1 MRQKIKSDYPGA
13 PSMTA
18 NPSKPNKKDLMYYI
32 EVDDLYK
39 YYDDVHAVDGI
50 SLRIKKG
57 EVFAFLGPNGAGK
70 TTTVEI
76 IETIRKPT
84 KGRIR
89 LKGMDVSKQIND
101 VKKVIGVLPQE
112 FSSFDKLN
120 VRETIQFYGDLYK
133 TNISVDR
140 LLKIMDLEEHA
151 KKLYQ
156 HLSGGLK
163 QRVGI
168 AVALVND
175 PEVVFLD
182 EPTTGLD
189 PAARHEVWGVIK
201 DLKEKGKTIFLTTH
215 YMEEAEE
222 LADHIAIIHKGKII
236 AEGTVDDLIEEH
248 GSGLVLT
255 FKDGEGGLINKLKSM
270 GYKHIKHKNHDLTI
284 SIQNKDELVDLL
296 ANLKDSHTQYKEIN
310 VRRSNLEEV
319 FLKLSGSKLRGG
331 DES

>member
-1 MRQKIKSDYPGA
+1 MTEGTLNPHLSLGNPGD
-13 PSMTA
+13 
-18 NPSKPNKKDLMYYI
+18 NDLKYYI
-32 EVDDLYK
+32 EVEDLYK
-39 YYDDVHAVDGI
+39 FYDKVHAVDGI
-50 SLRIKKG
+50 SLNIKKG

-76 IETIRKPT
+76 IETIRTPT
-84 KGRIR
+84 KGTIR
-89 LKGMDVSKQIND
+89 VMGMDTAKQINKI
-101 VKKVIGVLPQE
+101 KKVIGVLPQE

-133 TNISVDR
+133 TSVDIDD
-140 LLKIMDLEEHA
+140 LLKLMDLEEHA

-175 PEVVFLD
+175 PEVIFLD

-189 PAARHEVWGVIK
+189 PQARHEVWKVIAG
-201 DLKEKGKTIFLTTH
+201 LKEKGKTVFLTTH

-222 LADHIAIIHKGKII
+222 LADQVAIIHRGKII
-236 AEGTVDDLIEEH
+236 AEGTVDELIEEY
-248 GSGLVLT
+248 GSGLILT
-255 FKDGEGGLINKLKSM
+255 FKGAEGILIPTLKDL
-270 GYKHIKHKNHDLTI
+270 GYKIKERKNHDI
-284 SIQNKDELVDLL
+284 SINIKDKNELVNLL
-296 ANLKDSHTQYKEIN
+296 DQLKDGKIEYKEIN

-319 FLKLSGSKLRGG
+319 FLKLAGEKLRGG
-331 DES
+331 EE

>member
-1 MRQKIKSDYPGA
+1 
-13 PSMTA
+13 MTTEPI
-18 NPSKPNKKDLMYYI
+18 NSKNNNLEYYI

-39 YYDDVHAVDGI
+39 YYDKVHAVDGI

-70 TTTVEI
+70 TTTVEM
-76 IETIRKPT
+76 IETIRRPT
-84 KGRIR
+84 KGRIQ
-89 LKGMDVSKQIND
+89 LMGIDVSKHIND

-120 VRETIQFYGDLYK
+120 VRETIKFYGDLYR
-133 TNISVDR
+133 TQVDVEK
-140 LLKIMDLEEHA
+140 LLKLMDLEEHA
-151 KKLYQ
+151 TKLYQ

-201 DLKEKGKTIFLTTH
+201 DLKERGKTIFLTTH

-222 LADHIAIIHKGKII
+222 LADHTAIIHKGKVI
-236 AEGTVDDLIEEH
+236 AEGTVDELIEQY
-248 GSGLVLT
+248 GSGLALT
-255 FKDGEGGLINKLKSM
+255 FKNGDGGLFNKLKEL
-270 GYKHIKHKNHDLTI
+270 GYKKIKKKNHDLTVNI
-284 SIQNKDELVDLL
+284 RDKDELVDLL
-296 ANLKDSHTQYKEIN
+296 DILKDSKTQYKEIN

-319 FLKLSGSKLRGG
+319 FLKLSGVKLRGG
-331 DES
+331 DEE

>member
-1 MRQKIKSDYPGA
+1 M
-13 PSMTA
+13 
-18 NPSKPNKKDLMYYI
+18 
-32 EVDDLYK
+32 
-39 YYDDVHAVDGI
+39 
-50 SLRIKKG
+50 
-57 EVFAFLGPNGAGK
+57 
-70 TTTVEI
+70 
-76 IETIRKPT
+76 
-84 KGRIR
+84 
-89 LKGMDVSKQIND
+89 GMDVAKNIND
-101 VKKVIGVLPQE
+101 IKKVIGVLPQE

-120 VRETIQFYGDLYK
+120 VRETIKFYGDLYK
-133 TNISVDR
+133 TNVDIDK

-189 PAARHEVWGVIK
+189 PQARHEVWGVIK
-201 DLKEKGKTIFLTTH
+201 DLKKQGKTIFLTTH

-236 AEGTVDDLIEEH
+236 AEGTVDELIKKH
-248 GSGLVLT
+248 GSGLIIT
-255 FKDGEGGLINKLKSM
+255 FKDGEGKLISILKKLAYNIVNRRNHDISINIKDKDDLVNILEKLKER
-270 GYKHIKHKNHDLTI
+270 KI
-284 SIQNKDELVDLL
+284 
-296 ANLKDSHTQYKEIN
+296 QYKEIN

-319 FLKLSGSKLRGG
+319 FLKLAGEQLRGS
-331 DES
+331 ENK

>member
-1 MRQKIKSDYPGA
+1 
-13 PSMTA
+13 MTE
-18 NPSKPNKKDLMYYI
+18 NIYSNNNDLKYYI
-32 EVDDLYK
+32 EVNNLYK
-39 YYDDVHAVDGI
+39 YYDDVHAVDGV
-50 SLRIKKG
+50 SLKIRRG

-76 IETIRKPT
+76 IETIRQPT
-84 KGRIR
+84 KGTITVM
-89 LKGMDVSKQIND
+89 GMDVSKKIND
-101 VKKVIGVLPQE
+101 IKKLIGVLPQE

-120 VRETIQFYGDLYK
+120 VRETIQFYSDLYR
-133 TNISVDR
+133 TNIDTEK
-140 LLKIMDLEEHA
+140 LLKLMDLEEHA

-189 PAARHEVWGVIK
+189 PAARHEVWEVIK
-201 DLKEKGKTIFLTTH
+201 DLKEQGKTIFLTTH

-236 AEGTVDDLIEEH
+236 AEGTVDELIEQY

-255 FKDGEGGLINKLKSM
+255 FKDGEGSLFEKLKKI
-270 GYKHIKHKNHDLTI
+270 GYKNVRRKNHDI
-284 SIQNKDELVDLL
+284 RVNIQDKEELVDLL
-296 ANLKDSHTQYKEIN
+296 DKLRDSKTKYKEIN

-319 FLKLSGSKLRGG
+319 FLKLSGVKLRGG
-331 DES
+331 DDA